1 MRGNRYP
8 WARSPPGFF
17 LKDLLH
23 PGVISIYTL
32 KEKDKIRIDRLESQ
46 GMLTMNLK
54 QIFLFIIGGMI
65 AVQITQI
72 NFISNAKTT
81 LPSRRFLAQ
90 ETTPNIDSNSS
101 QNQPQETGRS
111 RRRDVRYRFECNSGN
126 QTILALYKGTRSRS
140 SSRVSWHRAG
150 ERQLIQWTEEGAQ
163 EFGGNLTA
171 SDRCRAV
178 TTRFNQH
185 FLRQSTQP
193 TVPPLSEGVV
203 HGMPVICAAESGECN
218 PNNILWTLKPENRDT
233 KGRIIA
239 QLLSALK
246 GEAGTGLILESEDDL
261 EITSIPMDSLIDGII
276 MQESDRLDALEF
288 SPDEIDL
295 DDEFGEDRVILAD

>member
-1 MRGNRYP
+1 MGTQ
-8 WARSPPGFF
+8 G
-17 LKDLLH
+17 
-23 PGVISIYTL
+23 IS
-32 KEKDKIRIDRLESQ
+32 
-46 GMLTMNLK
+46 TMKTDQKL
-54 QIFLFIIGGMI
+54 LFIIGGII
-65 AVQITQI
+65 AVQIAQI
-72 NFISNAKTT
+72 NLISNAQTP
-81 LPSRRFLAQ
+81 LRSGRFIAQ
-90 ETTPNIDSNSS
+90 ETTPNSDSNSS

-111 RRRDVRYRFECNSGN
+111 RRRDVRYRFECNSAN

-163 EFGGNLTA
+163 EFGENLTA
-171 SDRCRAV
+171 RDRCRAV

-193 TVPPLSEGVV
+193 NLPPLSEGFV
-203 HGMPVICAAESGECN
+203 HGMPVICAAAEGDCN
-218 PNNILWTLKPENRDT
+218 ANNILWTLKPENRDT
-233 KGRIIA
+233 NGRIIA

-261 EITSIPMDSLIDGII
+261 EITSVPMDSLIDAII

-288 SPDEIDL
+288 SPDEVEF
-295 DDEFGEDRVILAD
+295 DDEFGEDRVILENPF